1 MKILI
6 TGGKGYIA
14 KSISNSLWDKYHI
27 IAPGREELDLLDSK
41 SVDTFFEGKYFDI
54 VIHTA
59 TVGGSRLKEEDE
71 IVSFYNLIMFY
82 NLIRKKEQFNKL
94 ISFGSGAEFKTDYTP
109 YGFSKKIIN
118 KLIYKHDNFY
128 NLRIYAVFDQN
139 ELETRF
145 IKASIKNVLQNAPI
159 KIHQD
164 KLMDFIYMPDLISI
178 VEYYLTGKDLPKE
191 IDCIYNDTVS
201 LSKIAQQINNLS
213 TNKVSINIENLLPGQ
228 NYIGTYSELPI
239 TFIGLEQGI
248 KKMYNTLKIN
258 SNTL

>member
-6 TGGKGYIA
+6 TGGNGYIA
-14 KSISNSLWDKYHI
+14 KSIANSLWEKYHI
-27 IAPGREELDLLDSK
+27 ISPGREELDLLDSK
-41 SVDTFFEGKYFDI
+41 SVDTFFEGKYFDV

-71 IVSFYNLIMFY
+71 TVSFYNLIMFY

-118 KLIYKHDNFY
+118 KLIHKHDNFY

-191 IDCIYNDTVS
+191 VDCIYNDTVS

-213 TNKVSINIENLLPGQ
+213 TNKVPINIEDPLPGQ
-228 NYIGTYSELPI
+228 NYIGTYSEVPI
-239 TFIGLEQGI
+239 AFIGLEQGI
-248 KKMYNTLKIN
+248 KNVYTKLKVK
-258 SNTL
+258 